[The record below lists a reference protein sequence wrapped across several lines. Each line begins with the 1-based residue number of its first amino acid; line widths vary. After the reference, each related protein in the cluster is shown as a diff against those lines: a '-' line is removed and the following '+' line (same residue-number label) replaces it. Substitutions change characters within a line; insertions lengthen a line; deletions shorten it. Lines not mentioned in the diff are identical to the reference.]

1 MKFSINLDMGGFSAE
16 VIGTCRP
23 GHAAKTNCLPE
34 DSYPSEGDEI
44 EVNDV
49 NLYSMSEPDVFRIGL
64 LNEEIE
70 QFAERYASQIKD
82 ALIDGGYL

>member
-34 DSYPSEGDEI
+34 DSYPAEGDEI
-44 EVNDV
+44 EVENV
-49 NLYSMSEPDVFRIGL
+49 A
-64 LNEEIE
+64 LNEISPSEHSVWLTAEGTE

-82 ALIDGGYL
+82 ALIEGGYL